1 MSVISRYLAG
11 MFFKHLGLCLLG
23 FVTLFLV
30 VDFIE
35 KISDFLTKDIPVG
48 QVALFF
54 VAQIPAIAVMLAPVA
69 ALASV
74 LISLVLLAR
83 NSEIVAFKGSG
94 VSLVRLSRPFVCCG
108 LVLSFL
114 VLLIGNLVTPLT
126 SRYTN
131 ALWEVQVRNRRSDVQ
146 SQAVEDVWLKDVR
159 LFEHL
164 GSYDE
169 SKKMAQGV
177 TLIMLDSDL
186 DLARRLE
193 AERGFFSPNGLRL
206 FGVREKTYQAQ
217 DGPGRPLAYSYSSS
231 EEVFLAGHPVPPEG
245 IGRRAE
251 QNTNEMNIKGLLDT
265 IGNLEAEGFN
275 PVRQTVDLHLKLVSP
290 FISLIMILVGLPI
303 GFWREKGG
311 SVALGLV
318 WGLVISFF
326 YMVAQEVARSLGYAG
341 LLPPVLAAWL
351 PNCFFFL
358 LSLYLFSHVRQ

>member
-1 MSVISRYLAG
+1 MSIISRYLTK
-11 MFFKHLGLCLLG
+11 MFFKHLAICLLG

-35 KISDFLTKDIPVG
+35 KISEFITKDIPITSII
-48 QVALFF
+48 LFF
-54 VAQIPAIAVMLAPVA
+54 IAQIPYISVLLAPVA

-94 VSLVRLSRPFVCCG
+94 VSLIRLSRPFFCSG
-108 LVLSFL
+108 LVLSILIFL
-114 VLLIGNLVTPLT
+114 VGNLVTPLT

-131 ALWEVQVRNRRSDVQ
+131 ALWEVQVRNRRSDFQ
-146 SQAVEDVWLKDVR
+146 SQVVEDIWLKDVR
-159 LFEHL
+159 LYEHL
-164 GSYDE
+164 QSYDE
-169 SKKMAQGV
+169 SKKMAQGL
-177 TLIMLDSDL
+177 TIIMLDDNL
-186 DLARRLE
+186 DISRRLE

-206 FGVREKTYQAQ
+206 FGVKEKTYLVTP
-217 DGPGRPLAYSYSSS
+217 DTPRPLAYTYTTSD
-231 EEVFLAGHPVPPEG
+231 EVFIDRHPVPPEG

-251 QNTNEMNIKGLLDT
+251 QNTNEMNIKDLLET
-265 IGNLEAEGFN
+265 ITNLESEGFN
-275 PVRQTVDLHLKLVSP
+275 PIKQTVDLHLKFVSP

-318 WGLVISFF
+318 WGLVLSFV

-341 LLPPVLAAWL
+341 LLPPILAAWL